1 MYYTQ
6 TKLYYDII
14 FWPIGILRGNDVT
27 IVLALN
33 RISALIDLKF
43 RNALRCAYFGR
54 LFSVMRSFTDI
65 CERAGVRGILE
76 FLMKRYKLCTNWRLE
91 LMQTNLL
98 PFGCFRKSLIAHST
112 QLVFQCQMYNG
123 WLLTLCSI
131 LPVPI
136 LYSDRKYMLS

>member
-43 RNALRCAYFGR
+43 RNALRCAGSCFP
-54 LFSVMRSFTDI
+54 L
-65 CERAGVRGILE
+65 CEVSQVSVRGPE
-76 FLMKRYKLCTNWRLE
+76 FEVSWN
-91 LMQTNLL
+91 
-98 PFGCFRKSLIAHST
+98 F
-112 QLVFQCQMYNG
+112 
-123 WLLTLCSI
+123 
-131 LPVPI
+131 
-136 LYSDRKYMLS
+136 

>member
-43 RNALRCAYFGR
+43 RNALRCAYFGF
-54 LFSVMRSFTDI
+54 LFFPL
-65 CERAGVRGILE
+65 CEVSQISVRGPE
-76 FLMKRYKLCTNWRLE
+76 FEVSWN
-91 LMQTNLL
+91 
-98 PFGCFRKSLIAHST
+98 F
-112 QLVFQCQMYNG
+112 
-123 WLLTLCSI
+123 
-131 LPVPI
+131 
-136 LYSDRKYMLS
+136 

>member
-33 RISALIDLKF
+33 RISALIDLQF
-43 RNALRCAYFGR
+43 RHALRCAYFGC

-98 PFGCFRKSLIAHST
+98 PFGCFRKSFIAHST
-112 QLVFQCQMYNG
+112 QLGQQESGAHNVTFRKIPVRKTF
-123 WLLTLCSI
+123 WDLEFSEHLL
-131 LPVPI
+131 
-136 LYSDRKYMLS
+136 